1 MPHGQIARVEVP
13 AVERASRRV
22 GILEVALHDD
32 VPAHDDLADRPA
44 VAGDIDERFTGLCG
58 GGTNDAERERGRK
71 GVSLPSDEFGAL
83 RGGKGGPGRLQV
95 VASQGS
101 ISLAVVFVFVFVRSR
116 LRMTKTGGRGR

>member
-22 GILEVALHDD
+22 GILEVTLHDD
-32 VPAHDDLADRPA
+32 VPAHDDLADRLA
-44 VAGDIDERFTGLCG
+44 VAGDVDERFLTGLRRGGDGGG

-71 GVSLPSDEFGAL
+71 GVSLSSDEFGAL

-95 VASQGS
+95 VASQGP
-101 ISLAVVFVFVFVRSR
+101 ISLALVFVSFR
-116 LRMTKTGGRGR
+116 GGSGLE